1 MPEIIALAVD
11 RIRDFRETV
20 RDCGYSTDDFE
31 LSEITGKSFG
41 DEIEA
46 DDRIVKV
53 RRKKTGVTRYYEG
66 RYGINWI
73 REFESNLRGNVFGF
87 SGLIYDS
94 RKPFSRPYG
103 QHW

>member
-1 MPEIIALAVD
+1 MPEIIALAVG

-46 DDRIVKV
+46 DDRIVMV
-53 RRKKTGVTRYYEG
+53 RQAGGNAKHYEVAMG
-66 RYGINWI
+66 
-73 REFESNLRGNVFGF
+73 
-87 SGLIYDS
+87 
-94 RKPFSRPYG
+94 
-103 QHW
+103 